1 MFGFSSTDDASIP
14 LTWIFPRSMKCQQ
27 NNIPLIPILEVLPWE
42 PDNVGSLVAAA
53 DNVNAVRAAIA
64 DHSISFDQLRK
75 MSSTADDT
83 PYSALFDFVTY
94 SLMYQMFDGN
104 IFSELRAGLANAAC
118 RVVDSYSNAFSGPY
132 AALPENFIRRLVA
145 QMKSKVREVA
155 PACIVSDDL
164 IKAYEKI
171 DPDQPSPF
179 VFGRTFSRCIDAK
192 TPMDQCLAAPDVA
205 TTKHQKCEG
214 VLCAIPVPPPASD
227 EMELEDY
234 DLKFYPMV
242 ETKDNKL
249 VSVDSIPP
257 NECPDFRDK
266 QENKHFVDWWI
277 DHANKITEETGEC
290 SLAWQEKNRHAQ
302 NNLHSALAC
311 AAKRD
316 IRGAG
321 YDETSPYLV
330 DTLYAMKCAGG
341 YDLDRDKVASQLST
355 FFSQIDSIIGKLEN
369 ELAAPRRKR

>member
-1 MFGFSSTDDASIP
+1 
-14 LTWIFPRSMKCQQ
+14 
-27 NNIPLIPILEVLPWE
+27 
-42 PDNVGSLVAAA
+42 
-53 DNVNAVRAAIA
+53 
-64 DHSISFDQLRK
+64 
-75 MSSTADDT
+75 
-83 PYSALFDFVTY
+83 
-94 SLMYQMFDGN
+94 
-104 IFSELRAGLANAAC
+104 
-118 RVVDSYSNAFSGPY
+118 
-132 AALPENFIRRLVA
+132 
-145 QMKSKVREVA
+145 
-155 PACIVSDDL
+155 
-164 IKAYEKI
+164 
-171 DPDQPSPF
+171 
-179 VFGRTFSRCIDAK
+179 
-192 TPMDQCLAAPDVA
+192 
-205 TTKHQKCEG
+205 
-214 VLCAIPVPPPASD
+214 
-227 EMELEDY
+227 MELEDY

-249 VSVDSIPP
+249 VSVDSFPP

-369 ELAAPRRKR
+369 DSQLLDENDDQGLIGALTLFRDTEQRLCGEVELKKCFEEYGVWQDYQRMLNEIAAVLGLSDLGDNLRTLIDTLAKRNNIIFNMAICDVLRDEELSKRSGYDRDTFRDSYGLYKYRMMGGELATQTTTKEHDGSSAGTSYIFESSGSDRVFEIRRFLDK